1 MRAEPVRYTEMSPN
15 PSDREARLVEELDKI
30 QRQIEALFAPR
41 TEGPAS
47 GEAAPPTPLRNDERT
62 RLHERRSEVRAE
74 LDELRA
80 GQADAEGLR
89 EADR

>member
-1 MRAEPVRYTEMSPN
+1 MSPT
-15 PSDREARLVEELDKI
+15 PSDRETRLTEELDEI
-30 QRQIEALFAPR
+30 QRQIEALFAPA
-41 TEGPAS
+41 TEGPRT
-47 GEAAPPTPLRNDERT
+47 GDAAPPTPLRNDERT

-80 GQADAEGLR
+80 GHADAEGLR